1 MLRKLTETKLVKS
14 PMARKTEVYIPLNRI
29 EGSNC
34 SQEGML
40 TREEIREFARK
51 GRQVHKVTAWQKG

>member
-34 SQEGML
+34 S
-40 TREEIREFARK
+40 
-51 GRQVHKVTAWQKG
+51 